1 MFVYKWPADKEN
13 DTGVVSEHSMCDVE
27 GPGISSYRLNPP
39 AAGTSL
45 EHCLNQALRDV
56 PREKHV
62 GTPLYL
68 GATAGMRLL
77 NIADPQVSD
86 AVLRAV
92 AATLKTYPFDFRGAK
107 ILSGEEEGVFGWVTA
122 NYLLENFIKRGWLGE
137 WIQPQKKTL
146 GAMDFG
152 GASTQI
158 TFETR
163 DTIENP
169 RNKVMLKLYG
179 QAYKVYTHSFLCYG
193 RDQVLKRLLSK
204 LLQAESYQATVSH
217 PCWPMGYNKSLLLS
231 SIYDSPC
238 TENERPS
245 LALNTTVTLVGTGN
259 GNLCALQVS
268 KLFDF
273 TNCSF
278 SHCSFDGVFQP
289 KVSGNFIAFSA
300 FFYTVDFIQ
309 TVMGRPVHLPS
320 DLKDAAETICATSW
334 SEVGS
339 LGTVGSRGLLHVGYH
354 TGFERTHWVSWHQ
367 QIRGKAIYGSY
378 TGLGGGSGGYGQ
390 PWPYRCNHPELQ
402 ATSTRLAIAG
412 LTHLLFLSV
421 HPTQLLQKAPKL
433 EKRLPDYCAVSTFVY
448 LLTTKGY
455 SFNNQSFPNI
465 AFQKKA
471 GETSIG
477 WALGYML
484 NLTNMIPGEKPSF
497 HKSMLYNYWIILILL
512 FVVTTLTSLVTA
524 ICLLRYSKSSII

>member
-1 MFVYKWPADKEN
+1 MARRLAALLLLLALGCLLGILVLLLGSGDTRGPPGFKYGIVLDAGSSHTAMFVYKWPADKEN
-13 DTGVVSEHSMCDVE
+13 DTGVVSEHGMCDVE
-27 GPGISSYRLNPP
+27 GPGISSYSLNPL

-56 PREKHV
+56 PKEKHA

-77 NIADPQVSD
+77 NIADPQASD
-86 AVLRAV
+86 TVLRAV
-92 AATLKTYPFDFRGAK
+92 ASTLKTYPFDFRGAK

-158 TFETR
+158 TFETM

-169 RNKVMLKLYG
+169 RNEVMLKLYG

-204 LLQAESYQATVSH
+204 FLQ
-217 PCWPMGYNKSLLLS
+217 
-231 SIYDSPC
+231 
-238 TENERPS
+238 
-245 LALNTTVTLVGTGN
+245 
-259 GNLCALQVS
+259 
-268 KLFDF
+268 
-273 TNCSF
+273 
-278 SHCSFDGVFQP
+278 
-289 KVSGNFIAFSA
+289 AFSA

-334 SEVGS
+334 SK
-339 LGTVGSRGLLHVGYH
+339 LL
-354 TGFERTHWVSWHQ
+354 
-367 QIRGKAIYGSY
+367 
-378 TGLGGGSGGYGQ
+378 L
-390 PWPYRCNHPELQ
+390 
-402 ATSTRLAIAG
+402 
-412 LTHLLFLSV
+412 
-421 HPTQLLQKAPKL
+421 KAPKL

-455 SFNNQSFPNI
+455 SFNNHSFPNI

-484 NLTNMIPGEKPSF
+484 NLTNMIPAEKPSS
-497 HKSMLYNYWIILILL
+497 HKSMLYNYWVILILL

-524 ICLLRYSKSSII
+524 ICLLRQSKSSII

>member
-1 MFVYKWPADKEN
+1 MARRLAVLLLLLAFGCLLGILLLLLGSGDTRGPPGFKYGIVLDAGSSHTAMFIYKWPADKEN
-13 DTGVVSEHSMCDVE
+13 DTGVVNEHGMCDVE
-27 GPGISSYRLNPP
+27 GPGISSYSLNPP

-56 PREKHV
+56 PKEKHA

-92 AATLKTYPFDFRGAK
+92 AATLKMYPFDFRGAK

-204 LLQAESYQATVSH
+204 LLQVHYQATVFH

-238 TENERPS
+238 TEKERPS
-245 LALNTTVTLVGTGN
+245 LALNSTVTLVGTGN
-259 GNLCALQVS
+259 GNLCALHVS

-273 TNCSF
+273 TTCSF

-334 SEVGS
+334 SE
-339 LGTVGSRGLLHVGYH
+339 
-354 TGFERTHWVSWHQ
+354 
-367 QIRGKAIYGSY
+367 
-378 TGLGGGSGGYGQ
+378 
-390 PWPYRCNHPELQ
+390 
-402 ATSTRLAIAG
+402 
-412 LTHLLFLSV
+412 
-421 HPTQLLQKAPKL
+421 
-433 EKRLPDYCAVSTFVY
+433 

-455 SFNNQSFPNI
+455 SFNNHSFPNI

-484 NLTNMIPGEKPSF
+484 NLTNMIPAEKPSF
-497 HKSMLYNYWIILILL
+497 HKSMLYNYWVILILL

>member
-1 MFVYKWPADKEN
+1 MQCEQGD
-13 DTGVVSEHSMCDVE
+13 VS
-27 GPGISSYRLNPP
+27 GPWMAPCPQKNCFLDSLKRGKAAHQASFHWSSSP
-39 AAGTSL
+39 
-45 EHCLNQALRDV
+45 HQ
-56 PREKHV
+56 
-62 GTPLYL
+62 
-68 GATAGMRLL
+68 
-77 NIADPQVSD
+77 Q
-86 AVLRAV
+86 
-92 AATLKTYPFDFRGAK
+92 GAK
-107 ILSGEEEGVFGWVTA
+107 LFPPHRSWDLQLPPEPSGSWDKPGALPEPGPERCAQGEARGHPALPRCHGWYA
-122 NYLLENFIKRGWLGE
+122 PAQRGWLGE

>member
-1 MFVYKWPADKEN
+1 MARRLAALLLLLALGCLLGILVLLLGSGDTRGPPGFKYGIVLDAGSSHTAMFIYKWPADKEN
-13 DTGVVSEHSMCDVE
+13 DTGVVSEHGMCDVE
-27 GPGISSYRLNPP
+27 GPGISSYSSNPL

-56 PREKHV
+56 PKEKHAS
-62 GTPLYL
+62 TPLYL

-77 NIADPQVSD
+77 NIADPQASD
-86 AVLRAV
+86 AVLGAA

-158 TFETR
+158 TFETM

-169 RNKVMLKLYG
+169 RNEVMLKLYG

-204 LLQAESYQATVSH
+204 FLQAESYQETVSH
-217 PCWPMGYNKSLLLS
+217 PCWPMGYNKSLLMS

-238 TENERPS
+238 TEKERPS
-245 LALNTTVTLVGTGN
+245 LSLNTTVTLVGTGN
-259 GNLCALQVS
+259 GNLCALHVS

-334 SEVGS
+334 SK
-339 LGTVGSRGLLHVGYH
+339 LL
-354 TGFERTHWVSWHQ
+354 
-367 QIRGKAIYGSY
+367 
-378 TGLGGGSGGYGQ
+378 L
-390 PWPYRCNHPELQ
+390 
-402 ATSTRLAIAG
+402 
-412 LTHLLFLSV
+412 
-421 HPTQLLQKAPKL
+421 KAPKL

-455 SFNNQSFPNI
+455 SFNNHSFPNI

-484 NLTNMIPGEKPSF
+484 NLTNMIPAEKPSS
-497 HKSMLYNYWIILILL
+497 HKSMLYNYWVILILL

-524 ICLLRYSKSSII
+524 ICLLRHSKSSII

>member
-1 MFVYKWPADKEN
+1 AASPPQYGIVLDAGSSHTAMFIYKWPADKEN

-27 GPGISSYRLNPP
+27 GPGISSYSSDPP

-45 EHCLNQALRDV
+45 VHCLDQALRDV
-56 PREKHV
+56 PKEKHV

-77 NIADPQVSD
+77 NITNPQASD
-86 AVLRAV
+86 AVLSAV
-92 AATLKTYPFDFRGAK
+92 AAMLKWYPFDFRGAK

-163 DTIENP
+163 DTIEDP

-179 QAYKVYTHSFLCYG
+179 QEYKVYTHSFLCYG

-204 LLQAESYQATVSH
+204 ILQAENYQATVPN
-217 PCWPMGYNKSLLLS
+217 PCWPMGYHKSLSLS
-231 SIYDSPC
+231 SVYDSPC
-238 TENERPS
+238 TEKERPN
-245 LALNTTVTLVGTGN
+245 LALNTTITVAGTGN
-259 GNLCALQVS
+259 WSLCALHVS
-268 KLFDF
+268 KLFNF
-273 TNCSF
+273 TTCSF
-278 SHCSFDGVFQP
+278 SRCSFDGVFQP
-289 KVSGNFIAFSA
+289 EVSGNFIAFSA
-300 FFYTVDFIQ
+300 FFYTVDFIR

-320 DLKDAAETICATSW
+320 DLKDAAKTVCATSW
-334 SEVGS
+334 NE
-339 LGTVGSRGLLHVGYH
+339 
-354 TGFERTHWVSWHQ
+354 
-367 QIRGKAIYGSY
+367 
-378 TGLGGGSGGYGQ
+378 
-390 PWPYRCNHPELQ
+390 
-402 ATSTRLAIAG
+402 
-412 LTHLLFLSV
+412 
-421 HPTQLLQKAPKL
+421 LLQKAPKL

-455 SFNNQSFPNI
+455 SFNNHSFPNI

-484 NLTNMIPGEKPSF
+484 NLTNMIPAEKPSS
-497 HKSMLYNYWIILILL
+497 HKSIVYNYWVILILL
-512 FVVTTLTSLVTA
+512 FVLTTLTSLVTA
-524 ICLLRYSKSSII
+524 VCLLRRSKSSAI

>member
-1 MFVYKWPADKEN
+1 MARRVAAVLLLLALGCLLGILLLCLGSGDTRGPPGFKYGIVLDAGSSHTAMFVYKWPADKEN

-27 GPGISSYRLNPP
+27 GPGISSYSSNPP

-45 EHCLNQALRDV
+45 VHCLNQALRDV
-56 PREKHV
+56 PKEKHA

-77 NIADPQVSD
+77 NIANPQASD
-86 AVLRAV
+86 AVLSAV
-92 AATLKTYPFDFRGAK
+92 AATLKSYPFDFRGAK
-107 ILSGEEEGVFGWVTA
+107 ILSGEDEGVFGWVTA

-163 DTIENP
+163 DTIEDP
-169 RNKVMLKLYG
+169 RNEVMLKLYS
-179 QAYKVYTHSFLCYG
+179 QVYKVYTHSFLCYG

-204 LLQAESYQATVSH
+204 LLQAENYQATIPH
-217 PCWPMGYNKSLLLS
+217 PCWPTGYRKSLSLS

-238 TENERPS
+238 TEKERPS
-245 LALNTTVTLVGTGN
+245 LALNSTITVVGTGN
-259 GNLCALQVS
+259 GSLCALHVG

-273 TNCSF
+273 TTCSF
-278 SHCSFDGVFQP
+278 SRCSFNGIFQP
-289 KVSGNFIAFSA
+289 EVSGNFIAFSA

-309 TVMGRPVHLPS
+309 TVMGKPVHLPS

-334 SEVGS
+334 SEQP
-339 LGTVGSRGLLHVGYH
+339 LERGY
-354 TGFERTHWVSWHQ
+354 
-367 QIRGKAIYGSY
+367 
-378 TGLGGGSGGYGQ
+378 
-390 PWPYRCNHPELQ
+390 N
-402 ATSTRLAIAG
+402 
-412 LTHLLFLSV
+412 
-421 HPTQLLQKAPKL
+421 
-433 EKRLPDYCAVSTFVY
+433 
-448 LLTTKGY
+448 
-455 SFNNQSFPNI
+455 FNNHSFPNI

-484 NLTNMIPGEKPSF
+484 NLTNMIPAEKPSSQ
-497 HKSMLYNYWIILILL
+497 KSMLYNCWVILILL
-512 FVVTTLTSLVTA
+512 FVLTTLTSLVTA
-524 ICLLRYSKSSII
+524 ICLLRRSKSSAI

>member
-1 MFVYKWPADKEN
+1 MARRLAALLLLLALGCLLGILLLLLGSGDTRGPPSFKYGIVMDAGSSHTAMFIYKWPADKEN

-27 GPGISSYRLNPP
+27 GPGISSYSSNPP

-56 PREKHV
+56 PKEKHA

-169 RNKVMLKLYG
+169 RNEVMLKLYG

-204 LLQAESYQATVSH
+204 LLQAQNYQETVSQ
-217 PCWPMGYNKSLLLS
+217 PCWPVGYNKSLSLS
-231 SIYDSPC
+231 STYDSPC
-238 TENERPS
+238 TEKERPS
-245 LALNTTVTLVGTGN
+245 LALNTTVTL
-259 GNLCALQVS
+259 
-268 KLFDF
+268 
-273 TNCSF
+273 
-278 SHCSFDGVFQP
+278 
-289 KVSGNFIAFSA
+289 AFSA

-320 DLKDAAETICATSW
+320 DLKDAADTICATSW
-334 SEVGS
+334 SE
-339 LGTVGSRGLLHVGYH
+339 
-354 TGFERTHWVSWHQ
+354 
-367 QIRGKAIYGSY
+367 
-378 TGLGGGSGGYGQ
+378 
-390 PWPYRCNHPELQ
+390 
-402 ATSTRLAIAG
+402 
-412 LTHLLFLSV
+412 
-421 HPTQLLQKAPKL
+421 LLQKAPKL

-455 SFNNQSFPNI
+455 SFNNHSFSNI

-484 NLTNMIPGEKPSF
+484 NLTNMIPAEKPSS
-497 HKSMLYNYWIILILL
+497 HKSILYNYWVILILL

-524 ICLLRYSKSSII
+524 MCLLRHSKSSII

>member
-1 MFVYKWPADKEN
+1 LQYGIVLDAGSSHTAMFIYKWPADKEN

-27 GPGISSYRLNPP
+27 GPGISSYSSNPL

-56 PREKHV
+56 PKEKHA

-77 NIADPQVSD
+77 NIADPQASD

-137 WIQPQKKTL
+137 WIHPQKKTL

-169 RNKVMLKLYG
+169 RNEVMLKLYG

-204 LLQAESYQATVSH
+204 FLQAERYQETVSH

-238 TENERPS
+238 TEKERPS

-259 GNLCALQVS
+259 GNLCTLHVS

-289 KVSGNFIAFSA
+289 KISGNFIAFSA

-309 TVMGRPVHLPS
+309 TVMGRPVHLPNN
-320 DLKDAAETICATSW
+320 LKDAAETICATSW
-334 SEVGS
+334 SE
-339 LGTVGSRGLLHVGYH
+339 LL
-354 TGFERTHWVSWHQ
+354 
-367 QIRGKAIYGSY
+367 
-378 TGLGGGSGGYGQ
+378 L
-390 PWPYRCNHPELQ
+390 
-402 ATSTRLAIAG
+402 
-412 LTHLLFLSV
+412 
-421 HPTQLLQKAPKL
+421 KAPKL

-455 SFNNQSFPNI
+455 SFNNHSFPNI

-484 NLTNMIPGEKPSF
+484 NLTNMIPAEKPSS
-497 HKSMLYNYWIILILL
+497 HKSMLYNYWVLLILL

-524 ICLLRYSKSSII
+524 ICLLRHSKSSII

>member
-1 MFVYKWPADKEN
+1 YGIVLDAGSSHTAMFVYKWPADKEN

-45 EHCLNQALRDV
+45 EHCLNQALSDV
-56 PREKHV
+56 PRDKHV

-77 NIADPQVSD
+77 KQGLTSLLGPSMAVLASRGCRDREGSAALWHTPVTLPSHLAHSIADPQVSD

-92 AATLKTYPFDFRGAK
+92 AATLKMYPFDFRGAK

-169 RNKVMLKLYG
+169 RNKVILKLYG
-179 QAYKVYTHSFLCYG
+179 QTYKVYTHSFLCYG

-238 TENERPS
+238 TEKERPS

-259 GNLCALQVS
+259 GNLCALHVS

-334 SEVGS
+334 SE
-339 LGTVGSRGLLHVGYH
+339 
-354 TGFERTHWVSWHQ
+354 
-367 QIRGKAIYGSY
+367 
-378 TGLGGGSGGYGQ
+378 
-390 PWPYRCNHPELQ
+390 
-402 ATSTRLAIAG
+402 
-412 LTHLLFLSV
+412 
-421 HPTQLLQKAPKL
+421 LLQKAPKL

-465 AFQKKA
+465 AFQKKVA
-471 GETSIG
+471 
-477 WALGYML
+477 
-484 NLTNMIPGEKPSF
+484 EKPSF
-497 HKSMLYNYWIILILL
+497 HKSMLYNYWVILILL

-524 ICLLRYSKSSII
+524 ICLLRYSKSSVI

>member
-1 MFVYKWPADKEN
+1 IVLDAGSSHTAVFIYKWPPPQEN

-27 GPGISSYRLNPP
+27 GPGISSYSSNPL

-45 EHCLNQALRDV
+45 VHCLNQALRDV
-56 PREKHV
+56 PKEKHA

-77 NIADPQVSD
+77 TPPLASD
-86 AVLRAV
+86 AVLSAV
-92 AATLKTYPFDFRGAK
+92 AATLKSYPFDPPGAK

-163 DTIENP
+163 DTIEDP
-169 RNKVMLKLYG
+169 RNEVMLKLYG
-179 QAYKVYTHSFLCYG
+179 QSYKVYTHSFLSPP

-204 LLQAESYQATVSH
+204 LLQAERYQPTVH
-217 PCWPMGYNKSLLLS
+217 YPCWPTGYDKSLLLS
-231 SIYDSPC
+231 SVYDSPC
-238 TENERPS
+238 TEKERPS
-245 LALNTTVTLVGTGN
+245 LALNTTITVVGTGN
-259 GNLCALQVS
+259 GSLCALHVS

-273 TNCSF
+273 TTCSF
-278 SHCSFDGVFQP
+278 SHCSFDGIFQP
-289 KVSGNFIAFSA
+289 ELPPFLCQAFSA
-300 FFYTVDFIQ
+300 FFYTVDFIR

-320 DLKDAAETICATSW
+320 DLKDAAKTICATSW
-334 SEVGS
+334 SE
-339 LGTVGSRGLLHVGYH
+339 
-354 TGFERTHWVSWHQ
+354 
-367 QIRGKAIYGSY
+367 
-378 TGLGGGSGGYGQ
+378 
-390 PWPYRCNHPELQ
+390 
-402 ATSTRLAIAG
+402 
-412 LTHLLFLSV
+412 
-421 HPTQLLQKAPKL
+421 LLQKAPKL
-433 EKRLPDYCAVSTFVY
+433 EKRLADYCAVSMFVY

-455 SFNNQSFPNI
+455 TPPNHSFPNI

-484 NLTNMIPGEKPSF
+484 NLTNMIPAEKPSS
-497 HKSMLYNYWIILILL
+497 HKSMLYNYWVILILL
-512 FVVTTLTSLVTA
+512 FVITTLTSLGTA
-524 ICLLRYSKSSII
+524 VCLLRRSKSSTI